1 MAAHSQGL
9 TGLGIYSEDSG
20 SFDLLALAT
29 QSQSPSET
37 VIVCDR
43 ILSSDPGHLPA
54 LEVKSKALWRM
65 GRFEAAL
72 KTLDKA
78 IALNPYDP
86 GYHFLKGDC
95 LQSLVRNGEALEAF
109 ERCRSCAA
117 GNLAQQTEVRIKAL
131 QEWQSAVAGELACSD
146 GDFRRQV
153 ELNPVAA
160 MAQLGFKVSSK
171 QATVQAKSLQSPAI
185 WARPS

>member
-1 MAAHSQGL
+1 MAANSPGSICPG
-9 TGLGIYSEDSG
+9 TFSEESS

-43 ILSSDPGHLPA
+43 ILVSDPGHLPA

-65 GRFEAAL
+65 GQFEAAL
-72 KTLDKA
+72 KSLDKA
-78 IALNPYDP
+78 IALNPFDP

-95 LQSLVRNGEALEAF
+95 LQGLSRNSEALDAF
-109 ERCRSCAA
+109 ERCRSCAS
-117 GNLAQQTEVRIKAL
+117 GNLAQQTELRIKAL
-131 QEWQSAVAGELACSD
+131 QDWQSAVAGELACSD
-146 GDFRRQV
+146 AAFRMQL
-153 ELNPVAA
+153 EANPVAA

-171 QATVQAKSLQSPAI
+171 QASVQAKPMQSPGF

>member
-1 MAAHSQGL
+1 M
-9 TGLGIYSEDSG
+9 GLGNFSEDSS

-43 ILSSDPGHLPA
+43 ILISDPGHLPA

-65 GRFEAAL
+65 GQFEAAL
-72 KTLDKA
+72 KSLDKA
-78 IALNPYDP
+78 VALNPFDP

-95 LQSLVRNGEALEAF
+95 LQSLQRNGEALEAF
-109 ERCRSCAA
+109 ERCRSCAG
-117 GNLAQQTEVRIKAL
+117 GNLAEQTEIRIKAL
-131 QEWQSAVAGELACSD
+131 QDWQSAVAGELACSD
-146 GDFRRQV
+146 AGFRRQV
-153 ELNPVAA
+153 ELDPVAA

-171 QATVQAKSLQSPAI
+171 QAVVQAKSMQSPAI

>member
-1 MAAHSQGL
+1 MAAHGQGL
-9 TGLGIYSEDSG
+9 TGLGIHSEDSG

-43 ILSSDPGHLPA
+43 ILASDPSHLPA

-65 GRFEAAL
+65 GQFDAAL
-72 KTLDKA
+72 KSLDKA

-95 LQSLVRNGEALEAF
+95 LHSLMLNSEALEAF
-109 ERCRSCAA
+109 ERCRSCAN
-117 GNLAQQTEVRIKAL
+117 GNLAAQTEVRIKAL
-131 QEWQSAVAGELACSD
+131 QDWQSAVAGELACSD
-146 GDFRRQV
+146 GDFRRQF

-160 MAQLGFKVSSK
+160 MAQLGFRVSSK
-171 QATVQAKSLQSPAI
+171 QATVQAKSLQIPGI